1 MSVNVNEYYN
11 KVYDEDKRLDN
22 DCDNRH
28 KVEREVKKRI
38 ISNLLKDK
46 SRILEIGAGTGVY
59 CVEFAKKGH
68 IVSACDL
75 VQKHVDIINEK
86 SKSNNLNIDAKCADA
101 LDLPYD
107 NESFDIVL
115 LSGPLYHLHKV
126 EDKIKA
132 IKEALRCLKKGGY
145 IVVDY
150 LSDIHGYIQHVLL
163 SKEFLLEK
171 DPNDFYDNLEIDE
184 IFSYDNKNKI
194 EKILTELEVKQIKFY
209 STDSITRFIKEDIN
223 KLDEKK
229 FDKWLSFINKI
240 SDNENIID
248 LSEHCLAI
256 GIKK

>member
-1 MSVNVNEYYN
+1 MSISVNDYYN
-11 KVYDEDKRLDN
+11 KVYDEEKRLND

-38 ISNLLKDK
+38 ISSLLKDN

-59 CVEFAKKGH
+59 CVEFAKLGH
-68 IVSACDL
+68 IVSACDI

-86 SKSNNLNIDAKCADA
+86 SKINNINIEAKYADA
-101 LDLPYD
+101 LNLPYD
-107 NESFDIVL
+107 SESYDIVL
-115 LSGPLYHLHKV
+115 LSGPIYHLHNV

-163 SKEFLLEK
+163 SKDFLFQK
-171 DPNDFYDNLEIDE
+171 DSNDFYNNLEIDE

-194 EKILTELEVKQIKFY
+194 ERIMNELGVKQTKFY

-223 KLDEKK
+223 KLNEIELN
-229 FDKWLSFINKI
+229 KWISFINNI
-240 SDNENIID
+240 SSNENIID
-248 LSEHCLAI
+248 LSEHCLVI
-256 GIKK
+256 GIKN